1 MIAPANPLAEPPGLK
16 EHFDISWG
24 MFEEENLQNI
34 FVTASVNTSV
44 DFKSLFTSRHYEA
57 VQGLFPGLRQS
68 FFVFLLFTLRTDS
81 LKEITPSPKTDN
93 SPLYF

>member
-24 MFEEENLQNI
+24 VFEEEYLQNI
-34 FVTASVNTSV
+34 FVPASVNTSV

-68 FFVFLLFTLRTDS
+68 FFCIFAFYIKDRFI
-81 LKEITPSPKTDN
+81 KRNYPK
-93 SPLYF
+93 S